1 MKVYIFGDSR
11 GLGKDLRTLFIDDKN
26 DVYGYSR
33 ENGFDIE
40 QDYEAIIQKIESGS
54 LVILNAYANG
64 IQKSILKK
72 LVDTENKIVVMGSIA
87 SRFPDSSMVDYTNN
101 KTDLDQYFMENAVK
115 KKPSNLLI
123 LNLSGKSYQS
133 SKLVYDSI
141 KFWLINS
148 DVISISYKA
157 E

>member
-11 GLGKDLRTLFIDDKN
+11 GLGKELRTLFINDDN

-40 QDYEAIIQKIESGS
+40 QDYETIIQKIESGS

-101 KTDLDQYFMENAVK
+101 KTDLDQYFMETAVK

-133 SKLVYDSI
+133 SQLVYDSI